1 MDAHTGLEVK
11 ITLVEKSDEA
21 TVTYFGTPSAAS
33 FDHPF
38 LPWDSAPFAS
48 CLGEAWRELLS
59 AKARLVGLG
68 DFLYNWKDRIIEGFD
83 INSTSKYLIYK

>member
-1 MDAHTGLEVK
+1 MRIQVQRFLDTV
-11 ITLVEKSDEA
+11 TLVEKSDEA
-21 TVTYFGTPSAAS
+21 KVTYFGTPSAAS

-68 DFLYNWKDRIIEGFD
+68 DFLYKQKDGMIDGFD
-83 INSTSKYLIYK
+83 IHLTS

>member
-48 CLGEAWRELLS
+48 CLGEA
-59 AKARLVGLG
+59 
-68 DFLYNWKDRIIEGFD
+68 
-83 INSTSKYLIYK
+83 

>member
-1 MDAHTGLEVK
+1 MDGYTSANA
-11 ITLVEKSDEA
+11 ITDRKPDK
-21 TVTYFGTPSAAS
+21 TKVTYFGIPSAAS

-48 CLGEAWRELLS
+48 CLGDAWRELLS

-68 DFLYNWKDRIIEGFD
+68 DFLYKQKDGIVKGFD
-83 INSTSKYLIYK
+83 INSTRKYLIHK

>member
-1 MDAHTGLEVK
+1 MVNSLGLLHQSRIV
-11 ITLVEKSDEA
+11 TLAEIPNEDR
-21 TVTYFGTPSAAS
+21 VTYFGTPSAAS

-48 CLGEAWRELLS
+48 CLGDAWRELLS

-68 DFLYNWKDRIIEGFD
+68 DFLYKQKHRIIEDFD
-83 INSTSKYLIYK
+83 INSTS

>member
-1 MDAHTGLEVK
+1 MVNSLGLLHQSR
-11 ITLVEKSDEA
+11 IIPCTARLVEIPNEA
-21 TVTYFGTPSAAS
+21 RVTYFGTPSAAS

-48 CLGEAWRELLS
+48 CLGDACRELLS

-68 DFLYNWKDRIIEGFD
+68 DFLYTKRWND
-83 INSTSKYLIYK
+83 